1 MMDSVYS
8 RYFWDVEIIWAANI
22 CFNEHIYIFKK
33 FSLAKQYFWRY
44 VLQFY
49 NTDINDPINKF
60 NFMKSI
66 NDIVSVAESSYLQKP
81 ELEVRERN
89 EQNVGMEGMGVM
101 KATWK
106 MGVGMWAIRVGM

>member
-1 MMDSVYS
+1 
-8 RYFWDVEIIWAANI
+8 
-22 CFNEHIYIFKK
+22 
-33 FSLAKQYFWRY
+33 
-44 VLQFY
+44 
-49 NTDINDPINKF
+49 
-60 NFMKSI
+60 MKSI

-106 MGVGMWAIRVGM
+106 MGVGMWESRWE